1 MKIYNE
7 IILKWNDKTNQ
18 YDTVY
23 EDSYDYTG
31 EVHYAAPKDE
41 MKGLNEESKLYKDLI
56 AEINDDLEKSKKV
69 LQR

>member
-23 EDSYDYTG
+23 EDSYNYDG
-31 EVHYAAPKDE
+31 PMLHAKEDGNLSFKKPK
-41 MKGLNEESKLYKDLI
+41 KCQSVLI
-56 AEINDDLEKSKKV
+56 
-69 LQR
+69 